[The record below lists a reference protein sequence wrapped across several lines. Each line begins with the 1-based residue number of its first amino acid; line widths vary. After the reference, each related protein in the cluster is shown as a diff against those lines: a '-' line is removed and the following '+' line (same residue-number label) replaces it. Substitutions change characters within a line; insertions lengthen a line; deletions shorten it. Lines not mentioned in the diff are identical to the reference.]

1 MKDLAKSFVYAF
13 NGIIVCIKKERN
25 MRIHLTFCAYMF
37 YFLGVHDWFE
47 VTRTQYAILFV
58 ICAAVIG
65 GELVNTAIERAVDHA
80 STEITE
86 PGRIA
91 KDCAAGAVLVS
102 AVFAVECGIAILW
115 QPDAFR
121 AMFAYYKEHLYFLA
135 VLIVCVT
142 LSVIFIFKGIPGGK
156 KDK

>member
-13 NGIIVCIKKERN
+13 NGIIICIKKERN

-47 VTRTQYAILFV
+47 VTRTQYAVLFV
-58 ICAAVIG
+58 ACAAVIS
-65 GELVNTAIERAVDHA
+65 GELFNTAIERAVDHA

-86 PGRIA
+86 PARTA

-102 AVFAVECGIAILW
+102 AVFAIACGIAILW
-115 QPDAFR
+115 QPAAFR
-121 AMFAYYKEHLYFLA
+121 QMFAYYKEHFYFLGLLA
-135 VLIVCVT
+135 LCIV
-142 LSVIFIFKGIPGGK
+142 LSVIFIFKGIPGRK
-156 KDK
+156 KD

>member
-47 VTRTQYAILFV
+47 VSRTQYAILFV
-58 ICAAVIG
+58 ISAAVISA
-65 GELVNTAIERAVDHA
+65 ELFNTAIERAVDHA

-86 PGRIA
+86 RGRIA
-91 KDCAAGAVLVS
+91 KDCAAGAVLV
-102 AVFAVECGIAILW
+102 FALFSVACGIAILW
-115 QPDAFR
+115 QPAAFK
-121 AMFAYYKEHLYFLA
+121 AMFEYYREHLYFLGILA
-135 VLIVCVT
+135 VCVT
-142 LSVIFIFKGIPGGK
+142 LSVVFIFKGIPGGK
-156 KDK
+156 KE

>member
-13 NGIIVCIKKERN
+13 KGIIVCIEKERN

-37 YFLGVHDWFE
+37 YFLGVHDWFS
-47 VTRTQYAILFV
+47 VTRTQYAVLFAV
-58 ICAAVIG
+58 SAAVMA
-65 GELVNTAIERAVDHA
+65 GELFNTAIERAVDHA

-102 AVFAVECGIAILW
+102 ALFAVACGIAILW

-121 AMFAYYKEHLYFLA
+121 AMFAYYREHLYMLA
-135 VLIVCVT
+135 VLALCVT
-142 LSVIFIFKGIPGGK
+142 LSVIFIFRGIPGRK
-156 KDK
+156 RK

>member
-47 VTRTQYAILFV
+47 VSRTQYAILFV
-58 ICAAVIG
+58 ISAAVISA
-65 GELVNTAIERAVDHA
+65 ELFNTAIERAVDHA

-86 PGRIA
+86 RGRIA
-91 KDCAAGAVLVS
+91 KDCAAGAVLV
-102 AVFAVECGIAILW
+102 FALFSIACGIAILW
-115 QPDAFR
+115 QPAAFK
-121 AMFAYYKEHLYFLA
+121 AMFEYYREHLYFLGILA
-135 VLIVCVT
+135 VCIT
-142 LSVIFIFKGIPGGK
+142 LSVVFIFKGIPGGK
-156 KDK
+156 KE

>member
-47 VTRTQYAILFV
+47 VSRTQYAILFV
-58 ICAAVIG
+58 ISAAVISA
-65 GELVNTAIERAVDHA
+65 ELFNTAIERAVDHA

-86 PGRIA
+86 RGRIA
-91 KDCAAGAVLVS
+91 KDCAAGAVLV
-102 AVFAVECGIAILW
+102 FALFSVACGIAILW
-115 QPDAFR
+115 QPAAFR
-121 AMFAYYKEHLYFLA
+121 AMFEYYREHLYFLGILA
-135 VLIVCVT
+135 VCIT
-142 LSVIFIFKGIPGGK
+142 LSVVFIFKGIPGGK
-156 KDK
+156 KE

>member
-47 VTRTQYAILFV
+47 VSRTQYAILFV
-58 ICAAVIG
+58 ISAAVISA
-65 GELVNTAIERAVDHA
+65 ELFNTAIERAVDHA

-86 PGRIA
+86 RGRIA
-91 KDCAAGAVLVS
+91 KDCAAGAVLV
-102 AVFAVECGIAILW
+102 FALFSVACGIAILW
-115 QPDAFR
+115 QPAAFK
-121 AMFAYYKEHLYFLA
+121 AMFEYYREHLYFLGILA
-135 VLIVCVT
+135 VCIT
-142 LSVIFIFKGIPGGK
+142 LSVVFIFKGIPGGK
-156 KDK
+156 KE